1 MVAFAH
7 VDAWCFHETHRPKS
21 TDRAECMCL
30 NGTNAKA
37 DVTFGTDDLMLQ
49 AKAVPE
55 SVVQETSEPRCH
67 L

>member
-1 MVAFAH
+1 MRLIDLKVLIVLNAL
-7 VDAWCFHETHRPKS
+7 
-21 TDRAECMCL
+21 CL

-37 DVTFGTDDLMLQ
+37 NVTFGTDDFMLK

-55 SVVQETSEPRCH
+55 SVVQETSEPTCH